1 MISYP
6 AHRRQRVAD
15 RESGQASMV
24 TVAMFMMLFA
34 AIAVSFTF
42 VVISASRQALNDSL
56 QSSAKIAAESGVED
70 AKRLIVYCYNK
81 RQSDGSYPPDD
92 QKLCLQV
99 IGKLSDELEGMGCD
113 KILKE
118 MYDKGGISDVE
129 QESNNRG
136 YRVKVGNN
144 GSNNNNEN
152 NEYYQCLKIAT
163 KTDNYQGIV
172 NNLGKS
178 VIVPLRVVDEKGHA
192 AVIDKLEIEWHR
204 NVTGNDGDN
213 PAEMNG
219 ATGTGLPPANIWSK
233 SNRPAVLRVERVG
246 VPKKAGGFSLND
258 LADSDTALTLRPS
271 VNPSLKGNSNYNL
284 GAYKPQYPPLPLG
297 RDGIA
302 PNNQYYDQHGNKI
315 APIAEAAC
323 KDGGGGD
330 DYACKTTFNG
340 ELLDTGNIDYYLRIN
355 AIYRSTHFKIT
366 AYGQNGKKLYF
377 DGVQPLVDVTGRSS
391 DSFSRIQARLKP
403 SFDKNADSTNWWP
416 EYVIDTNGKV
426 CKDIEVQYDEG
437 EDRCK

>member
-1 MISYP
+1 MISRLVSRCRP
-6 AHRRQRVAD
+6 GD

-81 RQSDGSYPPDD
+81 RQSDGSYPPAD
-92 QKLCLQV
+92 KPLCSEV
-99 IGKLSDELEGMGCD
+99 IGKLSDELEGRGCD
-113 KILKE
+113 KILKP

-129 QESNNRG
+129 EEGGRG

-144 GSNNNNEN
+144 SGGKNEN

-163 KTDNYQGIV
+163 KTDNYQGVV

-178 VIVPLRVVDEKGHA
+178 IIVPLRVVDKNNNA
-192 AVIDKLEIEWHR
+192 AVIASLEIEWHR
-204 NVTGNDGDN
+204 NVAGNDGDN
-213 PAEMNG
+213 PAKMNG
-219 ATGTGLPPANIWSK
+219 AMGTGLPPAGTWNSGN
-233 SNRPAVLRVERVG
+233 SNRPAVLRVERVDVAKG
-246 VPKKAGGFSLND
+246 SFTLDS

-271 VNPSLKGNSNYNL
+271 VNGNGGGKDKNRYHL
-284 GAYKPQYPPLPLG
+284 GDYKPYYQSG
-297 RDGIA
+297 RDSIA
-302 PNNQYYDQHGNKI
+302 PNNQYGGK
-315 APIAEAAC
+315 APIVEAKC
-323 KDGGGGD
+323 DGA
-330 DYACKTTFNG
+330 DYACKTIF
-340 ELLDTGNIDYYLRIN
+340 EDSLDTTKTDYYLRIN

-437 EDRCK
+437 EDRCTYK

>member
-1 MISYP
+1 MISRLVSRCRP
-6 AHRRQRVAD
+6 GD

-81 RQSDGSYPPDD
+81 RSGGSYTTPDA
-92 QKLCLQV
+92 QQLCPQV
-99 IGKLSDELEGMGCD
+99 IGKLSTDLEGMGCD
-113 KILKE
+113 KILEK
-118 MYDKGGISDVE
+118 MYKKGISDVE
-129 QESNNRG
+129 QEGNRG
-136 YRVKVGNN
+136 YRVRVGNN

-163 KTDNYQGIV
+163 KTDNYQGVV

-178 VIVPLRVVDEKGHA
+178 IIVPLRVVDGKNQA
-192 AVIDKLEIEWHR
+192 AVIDRLEIEWHR
-204 NVTGNDGDN
+204 NVTGNDGDDL
-213 PAEMNG
+213 AEMNG
-219 ATGTGLPPANIWSK
+219 ANGTGLPPAGTWNN

-246 VPKKAGGFSLND
+246 VPKNNFTLDSLAEN
-258 LADSDTALTLRPS
+258 DTALTLRPS
-271 VNPSLKGNSNYNL
+271 VSGNGKSGYRLGNYQ
-284 GAYKPQYPPLPLG
+284 PQYPSG
-297 RDGIA
+297 NKDKIA
-302 PNNQYYDQHGNKI
+302 PNSQYHKGVPIVEAYCQNGGNNN
-315 APIAEAAC
+315 
-323 KDGGGGD
+323 
-330 DYACKTTFNG
+330 DYACKTIFNK
-340 ELLDTGNIDYYLRIN
+340 ESLYTDKTYYLRIN

-366 AYGQNGKKLYF
+366 AYQGKNKLYF

-426 CKDIEVQYDEG
+426 CKDIEVQYDTG

>member
-1 MISYP
+1 MISRLVSRCRP
-6 AHRRQRVAD
+6 GD

-81 RQSDGSYPPDD
+81 RSGGSYTTPDA
-92 QKLCLQV
+92 QQLCPQV
-99 IGKLSDELEGMGCD
+99 IGKLSTELEGMGCD
-113 KILKE
+113 EILGL
-118 MYDKGGISDVE
+118 MKGKGISDVE
-129 QESNNRG
+129 EEGNNRG

-144 GSNNNNEN
+144 SGGKNEN

-163 KTDNYQGIV
+163 KTDNYQGTV

-178 VIVPLRVVDEKGHA
+178 VIVPLRVVDTKNQA
-192 AVIDKLEIEWHR
+192 AVITSLKIEWHR
-204 NVTGNDGDN
+204 NVTGNDGDD
-213 PAEMNG
+213 PAKMNG
-219 ATGTGLPPANIWSK
+219 AMGTGLPPAGTWNSGN

-246 VPKKAGGFSLND
+246 VPKGPFTLNS

-271 VNPSLKGNSNYNL
+271 VNNVKNSYSLVEYQ
-284 GAYKPQYPPLPLG
+284 PQYQSG
-297 RDGIA
+297 DKDKIA
-302 PNNQYYDQHGNKI
+302 PNNQYGGK
-315 APIAEAAC
+315 APIVEAKC
-323 KDGGGGD
+323 SDNNG
-330 DYACKTTFNG
+330 DYACETIFDG
-340 ELLDTGNIDYYLRIN
+340 ESLVTKDKDYYLRIN

-366 AYGQNGKKLYF
+366 AYQGKNKLYF

-426 CKDIEVQYDEG
+426 CKDIEVQYDKG
-437 EDRCK
+437 EDRCQP

>member
-1 MISYP
+1 MISRLVSRCRP
-6 AHRRQRVAD
+6 AD

-81 RQSDGSYPPDD
+81 RSGGSYTTPDA
-92 QKLCLQV
+92 QQLCPKV
-99 IGKLSDELEGMGCD
+99 IGKLSTELEGMGCD
-113 KILKE
+113 EILKPMHDIGTVSE
-118 MYDKGGISDVE
+118 VE
-129 QESNNRG
+129 QEGNNRG

-144 GSNNNNEN
+144 GGGDNEN

-163 KTDNYQGIV
+163 KTDNYQGMV

-178 VIVPLRVVDEKGHA
+178 IIVPLRVVDGNNNA

-204 NVTGNDGDN
+204 NVAGNDGDN
-213 PAEMNG
+213 PAEMHG
-219 ATGTGLPPANIWSK
+219 AEGTGLPPATTWS
-233 SNRPAVLRVERVG
+233 SYNRPAVLRVERVG
-246 VPKKAGGFSLND
+246 VPNKVNFTLD
-258 LADSDTALTLRPS
+258 QLADSDTALTLRPS
-271 VNPSLKGNSNYNL
+271 VNKKVGNYRL
-284 GAYKPQYPPLPLG
+284 GDYKPRYPFND
-297 RDGIA
+297 RDKIA
-302 PNNQYYDQHGNKI
+302 PNSQYYDQHGNKT

-323 KDGGGGD
+323 TDGGGSNNE
-330 DYACKTTFNG
+330 YACKTTFYG
-340 ELLDTGNIDYYLRIN
+340 DPLDTVNTDYYLRIN

-366 AYGQNGKKLYF
+366 AKDQNGNKLYF

-426 CKDIEVQYDEG
+426 CKDIEVQYDTG
-437 EDRCK
+437 EDRCPHN

>member
-1 MISYP
+1 MISRLVSRCRP
-6 AHRRQRVAD
+6 GD

-81 RQSDGSYPPDD
+81 RQLGGGYSSADD
-92 QKLCLQV
+92 QKLCSQV
-99 IGKLSDELEGMGCD
+99 IGKLSDELEGMKCD
-113 KILKE
+113 YILEQMKN
-118 MYDKGGISDVE
+118 KAGIDGVE
-129 QESNNRG
+129 EEDNGRG
-136 YRVKVGNN
+136 YRVRVGDNS
-144 GSNNNNEN
+144 GGKNEN

-178 VIVPLRVVDEKGHA
+178 VIVPLRVVDTQNRA
-192 AVIDKLEIEWHR
+192 AVIDSLKIEWHR
-204 NVTGNDGDN
+204 NVAGSDGDN
-213 PAEMNG
+213 QAEMNG
-219 ATGTGLPPANIWSK
+219 AEGTGLPPANIWTK

-246 VPKKAGGFSLND
+246 VANKGSFTLDS
-258 LADSDTALTLRPS
+258 LADNDTALTLR
-271 VNPSLKGNSNYNL
+271 PSLKGNSNYNL

-302 PNNQYYDQHGNKI
+302 PNNQYGGKV
-315 APIAEAAC
+315 PIVGAKC
-323 KDGGGGD
+323 QDSG
-330 DYACKTTFNG
+330 DYACKTTFDG
-340 ELLDTGNIDYYLRIN
+340 ESLVTKDTDYYLRIN
-355 AIYRSTHFKIT
+355 AIYRSAHFKIT
-366 AYGQNGKKLYF
+366 AYDKNGKPLYF

-391 DSFSRIQARLKP
+391 DSFSRIQARLRP

-416 EYVIDTNGKV
+416 EHVIDTNGKV
-426 CKDIEVQYDEG
+426 CKDIEVQYDKG
-437 EDRCK
+437 EDRCQP

>member
-1 MISYP
+1 MISYR
-6 AHRRQRVAD
+6 ARRRQRVAD

-81 RQSDGSYPPDD
+81 RSGGSYTTPDA
-92 QKLCLQV
+92 QQLCPKV
-99 IGKLSDELEGMGCD
+99 IGKLSTELETMRCD
-113 KILKE
+113 EILEQMKN
-118 MYDKGGISDVE
+118 KAGIDGVE
-129 QESNNRG
+129 EEDNGRG

-144 GSNNNNEN
+144 GGGDNEN

-163 KTDNYQGIV
+163 KTDNYQGMV

-178 VIVPLRVVDEKGHA
+178 IIVPLRVVNTQNQA
-192 AVIDKLEIEWHR
+192 AVIASLEIEWHR
-204 NVTGNDGDN
+204 NVAGNDGDN
-213 PAEMNG
+213 QAEMNG
-219 ATGTGLPPANIWSK
+219 AEGTGLPPANIWSS

-246 VPKKAGGFSLND
+246 VPKGNFTLD
-258 LADSDTALTLRPS
+258 QLADSDTALTLRPS
-271 VNPSLKGNSNYNL
+271 VKKKVSNYRL
-284 GAYKPQYPPLPLG
+284 GDYKPQYPFND
-297 RDGIA
+297 RNKIA
-302 PNNQYYDQHGNKI
+302 PNSQYYDQHGNKI

-323 KDGGGGD
+323 KDNNG
-330 DYACKTTFNG
+330 DYACSTSFIG
-340 ELLDTGNIDYYLRIN
+340 ERLDTKTADYYLRIN

-366 AYGQNGKKLYF
+366 AYDQNGKPLYF

-437 EDRCK
+437 EDRCPH

>member
-6 AHRRQRVAD
+6 ARRCQGVAD

-81 RQSDGSYPPDD
+81 RSGGSYTTPDA
-92 QKLCLQV
+92 QQLCPKV
-99 IGKLSDELEGMGCD
+99 IGKLSTELETMRCD
-113 KILKE
+113 EILEQMKN
-118 MYDKGGISDVE
+118 KAGIDGVE
-129 QESNNRG
+129 EEDNGRG

-144 GSNNNNEN
+144 SGGKNEN

-163 KTDNYQGIV
+163 KTDNYQGMV

-178 VIVPLRVVDEKGHA
+178 VIVPLRVVNGSNQA
-192 AVIDKLEIEWHR
+192 AVITKLEIEWHR
-204 NVTGNDGDN
+204 NVAGNDGDN
-213 PAEMNG
+213 QAEMNG
-219 ATGTGLPPANIWSK
+219 AEGIGLPPANIWSS

-246 VPKKAGGFSLND
+246 VPKGSFTLD
-258 LADSDTALTLRPS
+258 QLADSDTALTLRPS
-271 VNPSLKGNSNYNL
+271 LKGNSSYNL
-284 GAYKPQYPPLPLG
+284 GTYKPQYPFND
-297 RDGIA
+297 RNKIA
-302 PNNQYYDQHGNKI
+302 PNNQYYDHGKKTV
-315 APIAEAAC
+315 PIVEAAC
-323 KDGGGGD
+323 KDSG

-340 ELLDTGNIDYYLRIN
+340 ELLDTDKTADYYLRIN

-366 AYGQNGKKLYF
+366 AYDKNGKLYF

-426 CKDIEVQYDEG
+426 CKDIEVLYDKG
-437 EDRCK
+437 EDRCQP

>member
-1 MISYP
+1 MISYR
-6 AHRRQRVAD
+6 ARRHQRVAD
-15 RESGQASMV
+15 CESGQASMV

-56 QSSAKIAAESGVED
+56 QSSAKIAAESGIED

-81 RQSDGSYPPDD
+81 RQSDGSYPPAD
-92 QKLCLQV
+92 KPLCSNV
-99 IGKLSDELEGMGCD
+99 IGKLSDKLESMGCD
-113 KILKE
+113 EILGKLDNPNYNNSFAVE
-118 MYDKGGISDVE
+118 EEGG
-129 QESNNRG
+129 RG
-136 YRVKVGNN
+136 HRVKVGNN

-163 KTDNYQGIV
+163 KTDNYQGMV

-178 VIVPLRVVDEKGHA
+178 VIVPLRVVDGKNQA
-192 AVIDKLEIEWHR
+192 AVIDRLEIEWHR
-204 NVTGNDGDN
+204 NVAGNDGDN
-213 PAEMNG
+213 QAEMHG
-219 ATGTGLPPANIWSK
+219 ASGTGLPPANIWSK
-233 SNRPAVLRVERVG
+233 NNRPAVLRVERVG
-246 VPKKAGGFSLND
+246 VPKKVGGFTLNE

-271 VNPSLKGNSNYNL
+271 VNNKGSNYNL

-302 PNNQYYDQHGNKI
+302 PNNQYYDHSKKTV
-315 APIAEAAC
+315 PIVEAAC
-323 KDGGGGD
+323 KDSG
-330 DYACKTTFNG
+330 DYACKTTFDG
-340 ELLDTGNIDYYLRIN
+340 ELLDTDKTADYYLRIN

-366 AYGQNGKKLYF
+366 AYDQHNNKLYF

-437 EDRCK
+437 EDRCQP

>member
-1 MISYP
+1 MISRLVSRCRP
-6 AHRRQRVAD
+6 GD

-70 AKRLIVYCYNK
+70 AKRLIVYCYKK
-81 RQSDGSYPPDD
+81 RQSDGSYPPAD
-92 QKLCLQV
+92 QQLCLQV
-99 IGKLSDELEGMGCD
+99 IGKLSDKLEDMGCD
-113 KILKE
+113 DILGKLDNTNYNKSFAVE
-118 MYDKGGISDVE
+118 EEGG
-129 QESNNRG
+129 RG
-136 YRVKVGNN
+136 HRVKVGNN

-163 KTDNYQGIV
+163 KTDNYQGTV

-178 VIVPLRVVDEKGHA
+178 VIVPLRVVNTQNQA
-192 AVIDKLEIEWHR
+192 AVIASLEIEWHR
-204 NVTGNDGDN
+204 NVAGNDGDN
-213 PAEMNG
+213 PAEMHG
-219 ATGTGLPPANIWSK
+219 AEGTGLPPATTWS
-233 SNRPAVLRVERVG
+233 SYNRPAVLRVERVG
-246 VPKKAGGFSLND
+246 VPNKVNFTLD
-258 LADSDTALTLRPS
+258 QLADSDTALTLRPS
-271 VNPSLKGNSNYNL
+271 VNKKVGNYRL
-284 GAYKPQYPPLPLG
+284 GDYKPRYPFND
-297 RDGIA
+297 RDKIA
-302 PNNQYYDQHGNKI
+302 PNSQYYDQHGNKT

-323 KDGGGGD
+323 TDGGGSNNE
-330 DYACKTTFNG
+330 YACKTTFYG
-340 ELLDTGNIDYYLRIN
+340 DPLDTVNTDYYLRIN

-366 AYGQNGKKLYF
+366 AKDQNGNKLYF

-403 SFDKNADSTNWWP
+403 SFDKNTDSTNWWP

-426 CKDIEVQYDEG
+426 CKDIEVQYDKG
-437 EDRCK
+437 EDRCNP

>member
-1 MISYP
+1 MISRLVSRCRP
-6 AHRRQRVAD
+6 GD

-81 RQSDGSYPPDD
+81 RSGGSYTTLDA
-92 QKLCLQV
+92 QQLCPKV
-99 IGKLSDELEGMGCD
+99 IGKLSTELETMRCD
-113 KILKE
+113 EILEQMKN
-118 MYDKGGISDVE
+118 KAGIDGVE
-129 QESNNRG
+129 EEDNGRG

-144 GSNNNNEN
+144 SGGKNEN

-163 KTDNYQGIV
+163 KTDNYQGVV

-178 VIVPLRVVDEKGHA
+178 IIVPLRVVNTQNQA
-192 AVIDKLEIEWHR
+192 AVIASLEIEWHR
-204 NVTGNDGDN
+204 NVTGNDGDD
-213 PAEMNG
+213 PAKMNG
-219 ATGTGLPPANIWSK
+219 AMGTGLPPAGTWNSGN

-271 VNPSLKGNSNYNL
+271 LKGNSSYNL
-284 GAYKPQYPPLPLG
+284 GTYKPRYPFND
-297 RDGIA
+297 RNKIA
-302 PNNQYYDQHGNKI
+302 PNNQYYDHGKKTV
-315 APIAEAAC
+315 PIVEAAC
-323 KDGGGGD
+323 NDSG

-340 ELLDTGNIDYYLRIN
+340 ELLDTDKTADYYLRIN

-366 AYGQNGKKLYF
+366 AYDQSGKKLYF

-426 CKDIEVQYDEG
+426 CKDIEVQYDKG
-437 EDRCK
+437 EDRCNP

>member
-1 MISYP
+1 MISRLVSRCRP
-6 AHRRQRVAD
+6 GD

-81 RQSDGSYPPDD
+81 RQPDGSYLHQDD
-92 QKLCLQV
+92 KQLCSEV
-99 IGKLSDELEGMGCD
+99 IGKLSDKLEDMGCD
-113 KILKE
+113 DIL
-118 MYDKGGISDVE
+118 DKLD
-129 QESNNRG
+129 SNNYKNSFAVEEEGNRG
-136 YRVKVGNN
+136 HRVRVGNN

-163 KTDNYQGIV
+163 KTDNYQGTV

-178 VIVPLRVVDEKGHA
+178 IIVPLRVVDGNNNA

-213 PAEMNG
+213 PADMNG
-219 ATGTGLPPANIWSK
+219 AKGTGLPSAGTWNS

-246 VPKKAGGFSLND
+246 VPKKVGGFSLKD

-271 VNPSLKGNSNYNL
+271 VNGNGGGKDKNRYHL
-284 GAYKPQYPPLPLG
+284 GDYKPYYQSG
-297 RDGIA
+297 RDSIA
-302 PNNQYYDQHGNKI
+302 PNNQYGGK
-315 APIAEAAC
+315 APIVEVKC
-323 KDGGGGD
+323 DGA
-330 DYACKTTFNG
+330 DYACKTIFEDSLGT
-340 ELLDTGNIDYYLRIN
+340 TKKDYYLRIN

-366 AYGQNGKKLYF
+366 AKDQNGNKLYF

-437 EDRCK
+437 EDRCPHN

>member
-1 MISYP
+1 MISCLVSRCRP
-6 AHRRQRVAD
+6 GD

-81 RQSDGSYPPDD
+81 RSGGSYTTPDA
-92 QKLCLQV
+92 QQLCPQV
-99 IGKLSDELEGMGCD
+99 IGKLSTELEGMGCD
-113 KILKE
+113 EILGL
-118 MYDKGGISDVE
+118 MKGKGISDVE
-129 QESNNRG
+129 EEGGRG

-163 KTDNYQGIV
+163 KTDNYQGMV

-178 VIVPLRVVDEKGHA
+178 IIVPLRVVNTQNQA
-192 AVIDKLEIEWHR
+192 AVIASLEIEWHR
-204 NVTGNDGDN
+204 NVAGNDGDN
-213 PAEMNG
+213 QAEMHG
-219 ATGTGLPPANIWSK
+219 ASGTGLPPANIWSK
-233 SNRPAVLRVERVG
+233 NNRPAVLRVERVG
-246 VPKKAGGFSLND
+246 VPKKVGGFSLND

-271 VNPSLKGNSNYNL
+271 VNNKGSNYNL

-302 PNNQYYDQHGNKI
+302 PNNQYYDHSKKTV
-315 APIAEAAC
+315 PIVEAAC
-323 KDGGGGD
+323 KDSG
-330 DYACKTTFNG
+330 DYACKTTFDG
-340 ELLDTGNIDYYLRIN
+340 ELLDTDKTADYYLRIN

-366 AYGQNGKKLYF
+366 AYDKNGSKLYF

-426 CKDIEVQYDEG
+426 CKDIEVQYDKG
-437 EDRCK
+437 EDRCNP

>member
-6 AHRRQRVAD
+6 ARWRQVVAD

-81 RQSDGSYPPDD
+81 RSGGSYTTPDA
-92 QKLCLQV
+92 QQLCPQV
-99 IGKLSDELEGMGCD
+99 IGKLSTELEGMGCD
-113 KILKE
+113 EILGL
-118 MYDKGGISDVE
+118 MKGKGISDVE
-129 QESNNRG
+129 EEDNGRG

-144 GSNNNNEN
+144 SSGKNEN

-163 KTDNYQGIV
+163 KTDNYQGVV

-178 VIVPLRVVDEKGHA
+178 IIVPLRVVNTQNQA
-192 AVIDKLEIEWHR
+192 AVIASLEIEWHR
-204 NVTGNDGDN
+204 NVTGNDGDD

-219 ATGTGLPPANIWSK
+219 ATGTGLPPANIWTK

-246 VPKKAGGFSLND
+246 VPKGNFTLD
-258 LADSDTALTLRPS
+258 QLADSDTALTLRPS
-271 VNPSLKGNSNYNL
+271 VNGNGGGKDKNRYHL
-284 GAYKPQYPPLPLG
+284 GDYKPYYQSG
-297 RDGIA
+297 RDSIA
-302 PNNQYYDQHGNKI
+302 PNNQYGGK
-315 APIAEAAC
+315 APIVEAKC
-323 KDGGGGD
+323 DGA
-330 DYACKTTFNG
+330 DYACKTTFDG
-340 ELLDTGNIDYYLRIN
+340 ESLDTDKTADYYLRIN

-366 AYGQNGKKLYF
+366 AYDKNGSKLYF

-426 CKDIEVQYDEG
+426 CKDIEVQYDKG
-437 EDRCK
+437 EDRCTYK

>member
-1 MISYP
+1 MISRLVSRCRP
-6 AHRRQRVAD
+6 GD

-81 RQSDGSYPPDD
+81 RSGGSYTTPDA
-92 QKLCLQV
+92 QQLCPQV
-99 IGKLSDELEGMGCD
+99 IGKLSTDLEGMGCD
-113 KILKE
+113 EILGL
-118 MYDKGGISDVE
+118 MKGKGISDVE
-129 QESNNRG
+129 EEDNGRG
-136 YRVKVGNN
+136 YRVRVGNN
-144 GSNNNNEN
+144 SGGKNEN

-163 KTDNYQGIV
+163 KTDNYQGVV

-178 VIVPLRVVDEKGHA
+178 IIVPLRVVNTQNQA
-192 AVIDKLEIEWHR
+192 AVIASLEIEWHR
-204 NVTGNDGDN
+204 NVTGNDGDD
-213 PAEMNG
+213 PAKMNG
-219 ATGTGLPPANIWSK
+219 AMGTGLPPAGTWNSGN

-246 VPKKAGGFSLND
+246 ALKGNFTLDS

-271 VNPSLKGNSNYNL
+271 VNGNGGGKDKNRYHL
-284 GAYKPQYPPLPLG
+284 GDYKPYYQSG
-297 RDGIA
+297 RDSIS
-302 PNNQYYDQHGNKI
+302 PNNQYGGR
-315 APIAEAAC
+315 APIVEAKC
-323 KDGGGGD
+323 DGA
-330 DYACKTTFNG
+330 DYACKTIF
-340 ELLDTGNIDYYLRIN
+340 EDSLDTTKTDYYLRIN

-426 CKDIEVQYDEG
+426 CKDIEVQYDKG
-437 EDRCK
+437 EDRCQP

>member
-1 MISYP
+1 MISYR
-6 AHRRQRVAD
+6 ARRRQRVAD

-81 RQSDGSYPPDD
+81 RQSGGGYSSADD
-92 QKLCLQV
+92 KKLCSQV
-99 IGKLSDELEGMGCD
+99 IGKLSDQLEGMGCD
-113 KILKE
+113 EILGKLDNPNYNNSFAVE
-118 MYDKGGISDVE
+118 DEGG
-129 QESNNRG
+129 RG
-136 YRVKVGNN
+136 HRVKVGDN
-144 GSNNNNEN
+144 GSSNNNEN

-163 KTDNYQGIV
+163 KADNYQGTV

-178 VIVPLRVVDEKGHA
+178 VIVPLRVVGKNNQV
-192 AVIDKLEIEWHR
+192 AVIAKLEIEWHR

-213 PAEMNG
+213 QADMNG
-219 ATGTGLPPANIWSK
+219 VMDTGLPPAATWNS

-246 VPKKAGGFSLND
+246 VTKGHFTLDS

-271 VNPSLKGNSNYNL
+271 VNGKDRYNL
-284 GAYKPQYPPLPLG
+284 GKYKPQYPSG
-297 RDGIA
+297 RNNIA
-302 PNNQYYDQHGNKI
+302 PNNQYGGEVPIVEAKCRDNNGN
-315 APIAEAAC
+315 
-323 KDGGGGD
+323 
-330 DYACKTTFNG
+330 YACSTSFIG
-340 ELLDTGNIDYYLRIN
+340 EQLDTKAADYYLRIN
-355 AIYRSTHFKIT
+355 AIYRSAHFKIT
-366 AYGQNGKKLYF
+366 AYDQNGKKLYF

-403 SFDKNADSTNWWP
+403 TYDNSTNNSNWWP

-426 CKDIEVQYDEG
+426 CKDIEVQYDKG
-437 EDRCK
+437 EDRCKP

>member
-6 AHRRQRVAD
+6 ARRRQRVAD

-42 VVISASRQALNDSL
+42 VVISASRQALNASL
-56 QSSAKIAAESGVED
+56 QSSAKLAAESGVED

-81 RQSDGSYPPDD
+81 RQSDGSYPPAD
-92 QKLCLQV
+92 KPLCSEV
-99 IGKLSDELEGMGCD
+99 IGKLSDQLEGMGCD
-113 KILKE
+113 EILGKLDNPNYNNSFAVE
-118 MYDKGGISDVE
+118 DEGG
-129 QESNNRG
+129 RG
-136 YRVKVGNN
+136 HRVRVGNN

-163 KTDNYQGIV
+163 KTDNYQGMV

-178 VIVPLRVVDEKGHA
+178 IIVPLRVVDTQNQA
-192 AVIDKLEIEWHR
+192 AVIASLKIEWHR
-204 NVTGNDGDN
+204 NVNGNDGDN

-219 ATGTGLPPANIWSK
+219 AEGTGLPPANIWSS

-246 VPKKAGGFSLND
+246 VPKGNFTLGQ

-271 VNPSLKGNSNYNL
+271 VSGNGKSGYRLGNYQ
-284 GAYKPQYPPLPLG
+284 PQYPSG
-297 RDGIA
+297 NKDKIA
-302 PNNQYYDQHGNKI
+302 PNSQYHKGVPIVEAYCQNGGNNN
-315 APIAEAAC
+315 
-323 KDGGGGD
+323 
-330 DYACKTTFNG
+330 DYACKTIF
-340 ELLDTGNIDYYLRIN
+340 EDSLDTTKTDYYLRIN

-366 AYGQNGKKLYF
+366 AYDQNGKPLYF

-437 EDRCK
+437 EDRCKYK

>member
-6 AHRRQRVAD
+6 ARRRQRVAD

-81 RQSDGSYPPDD
+81 RQSDGSYPPAD
-92 QKLCLQV
+92 KPLCSEV
-99 IGKLSDELEGMGCD
+99 IGKLSDELEGRGCD
-113 KILKE
+113 KILKP

-129 QESNNRG
+129 EEGGRG

-144 GSNNNNEN
+144 SGGKNEN

-163 KTDNYQGIV
+163 KTDNYQGVV

-178 VIVPLRVVDEKGHA
+178 IIVPLRVVDKNNNA
-192 AVIDKLEIEWHR
+192 AVIASLEIEWHR
-204 NVTGNDGDN
+204 NVAGNDGDN
-213 PAEMNG
+213 PAKMNG
-219 ATGTGLPPANIWSK
+219 AMGTGLPPAGTWNSGN
-233 SNRPAVLRVERVG
+233 SNRPAVLRVERVDVAKG
-246 VPKKAGGFSLND
+246 SFTLDS

-271 VNPSLKGNSNYNL
+271 VNGNGGGKDKNRYHL
-284 GAYKPQYPPLPLG
+284 GDYKPYYQSG
-297 RDGIA
+297 RDSIA
-302 PNNQYYDQHGNKI
+302 PNNQYGGK
-315 APIAEAAC
+315 APIVEAKC
-323 KDGGGGD
+323 DGA
-330 DYACKTTFNG
+330 DYACKTIF
-340 ELLDTGNIDYYLRIN
+340 EDSLDTTKTDYYLRIN

-426 CKDIEVQYDEG
+426 CKDIEVQYDTG
-437 EDRCK
+437 EDRCQP

>member
-1 MISYP
+1 MISYQ
-6 AHRRQRVAD
+6 ARRRQRVAD

-81 RQSDGSYPPDD
+81 RQSDGSYPPAD
-92 QKLCLQV
+92 KPLCSEV
-99 IGKLSDELEGMGCD
+99 IGKLSDELEGRGCD
-113 KILKE
+113 KILKP

-129 QESNNRG
+129 QEDNNRG
-136 YRVKVGNN
+136 YRVRVGNN
-144 GSNNNNEN
+144 GSNNKNEN

-178 VIVPLRVVDEKGHA
+178 VIVPLRVVNTQNQA
-192 AVIDKLEIEWHR
+192 AVIASLEIEWHR
-204 NVTGNDGDN
+204 NVTGNDGDD
-213 PAEMNG
+213 PAKMNG
-219 ATGTGLPPANIWSK
+219 AMGTGLPPAGTWNSGN
-233 SNRPAVLRVERVG
+233 SNRPAVLRVERAG
-246 VPKKAGGFSLND
+246 VPKGNFTLD
-258 LADSDTALTLRPS
+258 QLADSDTALTLRPS
-271 VNPSLKGNSNYNL
+271 VNNVGNYRL
-284 GAYKPQYPPLPLG
+284 GNYKPQYPPLPLG
-297 RDGIA
+297 RNGIA
-302 PNNQYYDQHGNKI
+302 PNNQYGGK
-315 APIAEAAC
+315 APIVEAKC
-323 KDGGGGD
+323 DGA
-330 DYACKTTFNG
+330 DYACKTIF
-340 ELLDTGNIDYYLRIN
+340 EDSLDTTKTDYYLRIN

-437 EDRCK
+437 EDRCKYK

>member
-1 MISYP
+1 MISYR
-6 AHRRQRVAD
+6 ARRRQRVAD

-56 QSSAKIAAESGVED
+56 QSSAKNAAESGVED

-81 RQSDGSYPPDD
+81 RSGNSYTTPDA
-92 QKLCLQV
+92 QQLCPNV
-99 IGKLSDELEGMGCD
+99 IGKLSTQLEGMGCD
-113 KILKE
+113 EILE
-118 MYDKGGISDVE
+118 PMKGKGISDVE
-129 QESNNRG
+129 QEDNNRG

-144 GSNNNNEN
+144 SSNKNEN

-163 KTDNYQGIV
+163 KTDNYQGVV

-178 VIVPLRVVDEKGHA
+178 VIVPLRVVTEKNQA
-192 AVIDKLEIEWHR
+192 AVITSLKIEWHR
-204 NVTGNDGDN
+204 NVTGNDGDD
-213 PAEMNG
+213 PAKMNG
-219 ATGTGLPPANIWSK
+219 AMGTGLPPTGTWNSGN

-246 VPKKAGGFSLND
+246 VPKKVGGFTLNE

-271 VNPSLKGNSNYNL
+271 LKGNSSYNL

-302 PNNQYYDQHGNKI
+302 PNNQYSGKV
-315 APIAEAAC
+315 PIVEAKC
-323 KDGGGGD
+323 KDNNG
-330 DYACKTTFNG
+330 DYACETIFDKESLYT
-340 ELLDTGNIDYYLRIN
+340 DKIYYLRIN

-366 AYGQNGKKLYF
+366 AYQGKDKLYF
-377 DGVQPLVDVTGRSS
+377 DGVQPLVDVTGSSS

-426 CKDIEVQYDEG
+426 CKDIEVQYDTG

>member
-1 MISYP
+1 MISRLVSRCRP
-6 AHRRQRVAD
+6 GD

-81 RQSDGSYPPDD
+81 RSGGSYTTPDA
-92 QKLCLQV
+92 QQLCPKV
-99 IGKLSDELEGMGCD
+99 IGKLSTELETMRCD
-113 KILKE
+113 EILEQMKN
-118 MYDKGGISDVE
+118 KAGIDGVE
-129 QESNNRG
+129 EEDNGRG

-144 GSNNNNEN
+144 SGGKNEN

-163 KTDNYQGIV
+163 KTDNYQGTV

-178 VIVPLRVVDEKGHA
+178 VIVPLRVVDKYNQA
-192 AVIDKLEIEWHR
+192 AVITSLKIEWHR
-204 NVTGNDGDN
+204 NVAGNDGDD
-213 PAEMNG
+213 PAVMNG
-219 ATGTGLPPANIWSK
+219 AMGTGLPPAGTWNSGN
-233 SNRPAVLRVERVG
+233 SNRPAVLRVERAG
-246 VPKKAGGFSLND
+246 VPKGNFTLD
-258 LADSDTALTLRPS
+258 QLADSDTALTLRPS
-271 VNPSLKGNSNYNL
+271 VNNVGNYRL
-284 GAYKPQYPPLPLG
+284 GNYKPQYPPLPLG
-297 RDGIA
+297 RNGIA
-302 PNNQYYDQHGNKI
+302 PNNQYGGK
-315 APIAEAAC
+315 APIVEVTC
-323 KDGGGGD
+323 TDGGGSNNG
-330 DYACKTTFNG
+330 YACKTIFDQESLNTNV
-340 ELLDTGNIDYYLRIN
+340 TDYYLRIN
-355 AIYRSTHFKIT
+355 AIYRSAHFKIT
-366 AYGQNGKKLYF
+366 AYDQNGKPLYF

-426 CKDIEVQYDEG
+426 CKDIEVQYDKG
-437 EDRCK
+437 EDRCQP

>member
-1 MISYP
+1 MISRLVSRCRP
-6 AHRRQRVAD
+6 GD
-15 RESGQASMV
+15 CESGQASMV

-70 AKRLIVYCYNK
+70 AKRLIVYCYNN
-81 RQSDGSYPPDD
+81 RSGNSYTTPDA
-92 QKLCLQV
+92 QQLCPQV
-99 IGKLSDELEGMGCD
+99 IGKLSTELEGMECD
-113 KILKE
+113 YILKP
-118 MYDKGGISDVE
+118 MYDNGKISDVE
-129 QESNNRG
+129 KEDNGRG

-163 KTDNYQGIV
+163 KTDNYQGMV

-178 VIVPLRVVDEKGHA
+178 IIVPLRVVDENNNA
-192 AVIDKLEIEWHR
+192 AVIASLEIEWHR
-204 NVTGNDGDN
+204 NVAGNDGDN
-213 PAEMNG
+213 QAEMHG
-219 ATGTGLPPANIWSK
+219 ASGTGLPPANIWSEN
-233 SNRPAVLRVERVG
+233 NRPAVLRVERVG
-246 VPKKAGGFSLND
+246 VPNKVNFTLD
-258 LADSDTALTLRPS
+258 QLADSDTALTLRPS
-271 VNPSLKGNSNYNL
+271 VNKKVGNYRL
-284 GAYKPQYPPLPLG
+284 GDYKPRYPFND
-297 RDGIA
+297 RNKIA
-302 PNNQYYDQHGNKI
+302 PNSQYYDQHGNKTV
-315 APIAEAAC
+315 PIAEAAC
-323 KDGGGGD
+323 TDGGGSNNE
-330 DYACKTTFNG
+330 YACKTTFYG
-340 ELLDTGNIDYYLRIN
+340 ESLVTKDKDYYLRIN
-355 AIYRSTHFKIT
+355 AIYRSAHFKIT
-366 AYGQNGKKLYF
+366 AYDKNGSKLYF

-426 CKDIEVQYDEG
+426 CKDIEVQYDTG

>member
-1 MISYP
+1 MISYR
-6 AHRRQRVAD
+6 ARRRQRVAD

-70 AKRLIVYCYNK
+70 AKRLIIYCYSK
-81 RQSDGSYPPDD
+81 RQSDGSYPPAD

-99 IGKLSDELEGMGCD
+99 IGKLSDKLEDMGCD
-113 KILKE
+113 DILGELDNINYNK
-118 MYDKGGISDVE
+118 SFAVE
-129 QESNNRG
+129 NEGSRG
-136 YRVKVGNN
+136 HRVKVGDN
-144 GSNNNNEN
+144 GGGKNEN

-163 KTDNYQGIV
+163 KTDNYQGVV

-178 VIVPLRVVDEKGHA
+178 VIVPLRVVDKYNQA
-192 AVIDKLEIEWHR
+192 AVIDRLEIEWHR
-204 NVTGNDGDN
+204 NVTGNDGDD
-213 PAEMNG
+213 PAKMNG
-219 ATGTGLPPANIWSK
+219 AMGTGLPPAGTWNSGN

-246 VPKKAGGFSLND
+246 VTKGHFTLDS
-258 LADSDTALTLRPS
+258 LADNDTALTLRPS
-271 VNPSLKGNSNYNL
+271 VNGNGGGKDKNRYRL
-284 GAYKPQYPPLPLG
+284 GDYKPYYQSG
-297 RDGIA
+297 RDSIA
-302 PNNQYYDQHGNKI
+302 PNNQYGGK
-315 APIAEAAC
+315 APIVEVKC
-323 KDGGGGD
+323 DGA
-330 DYACKTTFNG
+330 DYACKTIFEDSLNT
-340 ELLDTGNIDYYLRIN
+340 TKTDYYLRIN

-366 AYGQNGKKLYF
+366 AYDQYNNKLYF
-377 DGVQPLVDVTGRSS
+377 DGVQPLVDVTGSSS

-426 CKDIEVQYDEG
+426 CKDIEVQYDTG

>member
-1 MISYP
+1 MISRLVSRCRP
-6 AHRRQRVAD
+6 GD

-81 RQSDGSYPPDD
+81 RQSDGSYLHQDD
-92 QKLCLQV
+92 KQLCSEV
-99 IGKLSDELEGMGCD
+99 IGKLSDKLEDMGCD
-113 KILKE
+113 DIL
-118 MYDKGGISDVE
+118 DKLG
-129 QESNNRG
+129 SNNYKNSFAVEEEGNRG
-136 YRVKVGNN
+136 HRVRVGNN
-144 GSNNNNEN
+144 GSNNKNEN

-163 KTDNYQGIV
+163 KTDNYQGVV

-178 VIVPLRVVDEKGHA
+178 IIVPLRVVNTQNQA
-192 AVIDKLEIEWHR
+192 AVIASLEIEWHR
-204 NVTGNDGDN
+204 NVTGNDGDD
-213 PAEMNG
+213 PAKMNG
-219 ATGTGLPPANIWSK
+219 AMGTGLPPAGTWNSGN
-233 SNRPAVLRVERVG
+233 SNRPAVLRVERVDVAKG
-246 VPKKAGGFSLND
+246 SFTLDS

-271 VNPSLKGNSNYNL
+271 VNGNGGGKDKNRYHL
-284 GAYKPQYPPLPLG
+284 GDYKPYYQSG
-297 RDGIA
+297 RDSIA
-302 PNNQYYDQHGNKI
+302 PNNQYGGK
-315 APIAEAAC
+315 APIVEAKC
-323 KDGGGGD
+323 DGA
-330 DYACKTTFNG
+330 DYACKTIF
-340 ELLDTGNIDYYLRIN
+340 EDSLDTTKTDYYLRIN

-426 CKDIEVQYDEG
+426 CKDIEVQYDTG
-437 EDRCK
+437 EDRCQP

>member
-1 MISYP
+1 MISYR

-81 RQSDGSYPPDD
+81 RQSDGSYPPAD

-99 IGKLSDELEGMGCD
+99 IGKLSDKLEDMGCD
-113 KILKE
+113 DILGELDNPNYSNSFAVEKE
-118 MYDKGGISDVE
+118 GG
-129 QESNNRG
+129 RG
-136 YRVKVGNN
+136 HRVKVGNN
-144 GSNNNNEN
+144 GGGSNEN

-163 KTDNYQGIV
+163 KTDNYQGMV

-178 VIVPLRVVDEKGHA
+178 IIVPLRVVDKQNNA
-192 AVIDKLEIEWHR
+192 AVIDRLEIEWHR
-204 NVTGNDGDN
+204 NVTGNDGDDL
-213 PAEMNG
+213 AEMNG
-219 ATGTGLPPANIWSK
+219 AQGTGLPPANIWNN

-246 VPKKAGGFSLND
+246 VPKNNFTLDSL
-258 LADSDTALTLRPS
+258 AESDTALTLRPS
-271 VNPSLKGNSNYNL
+271 VNGNGGGKDKNRYHL
-284 GAYKPQYPPLPLG
+284 DDYKPYYQSG
-297 RDGIA
+297 RDSIA
-302 PNNQYYDQHGNKI
+302 PNNQYGGK
-315 APIAEAAC
+315 APIVEAKC
-323 KDGGGGD
+323 DGA
-330 DYACKTTFNG
+330 DYACKTIF
-340 ELLDTGNIDYYLRIN
+340 EDSLDTTKTDYYLRIN

-366 AYGQNGKKLYF
+366 AYGQNGKPLYF

-437 EDRCK
+437 EDRCQP

>member
-1 MISYP
+1 MISRLVSRCRP
-6 AHRRQRVAD
+6 GD

-81 RQSDGSYPPDD
+81 RQPGGGYLPAD
-92 QKLCLQV
+92 QQLCSQV
-99 IGKLSDELEGMGCD
+99 IGKLSTQLEGMGCD
-113 KILKE
+113 DILE
-118 MYDKGGISDVE
+118 PMKGKGISDVE
-129 QESNNRG
+129 EEDNGRG

-144 GSNNNNEN
+144 SSNKNEN

-178 VIVPLRVVDEKGHA
+178 VIVPLRVVTENNQVVDIA
-192 AVIDKLEIEWHR
+192 KLEIEWHR
-204 NVTGNDGDN
+204 NVTGNDGDD
-213 PAEMNG
+213 PAVMNG
-219 ATGTGLPPANIWSK
+219 AQGTGLPKATTWNS

-246 VPKKAGGFSLND
+246 VPKNNFTLDSL
-258 LADSDTALTLRPS
+258 AESDTALTLRPS
-271 VNPSLKGNSNYNL
+271 VNGNGGGKDKNRYHL
-284 GAYKPQYPPLPLG
+284 GDYKPYYQSG
-297 RDGIA
+297 RDSIA
-302 PNNQYYDQHGNKI
+302 PNNQYGGK
-315 APIAEAAC
+315 APIVEVKC
-323 KDGGGGD
+323 DGA
-330 DYACKTTFNG
+330 DYACKTIF
-340 ELLDTGNIDYYLRIN
+340 EDSLDTTKTYYLRIN

-366 AYGQNGKKLYF
+366 AYDQGGNKLYF

-426 CKDIEVQYDEG
+426 CKDIEVQYDTG

>member
-1 MISYP
+1 MISYQ
-6 AHRRQRVAD
+6 ARRRQRVAD
-15 RESGQASMV
+15 CESGQASMV

-81 RQSDGSYPPDD
+81 RQSDGSYPPAD
-92 QKLCLQV
+92 KPLCSEV
-99 IGKLSDELEGMGCD
+99 IGKLSDELEGRGCD
-113 KILKE
+113 KILKP

-129 QESNNRG
+129 EEGGRG
-136 YRVKVGNN
+136 YRVRVGNS

-163 KTDNYQGIV
+163 KTDNYQGVV

-178 VIVPLRVVDEKGHA
+178 VIVPLRVVNTQNQA
-192 AVIDKLEIEWHR
+192 AVIASLEIEWHR
-204 NVTGNDGDN
+204 NVTGNDGDD
-213 PAEMNG
+213 PAKMNG
-219 ATGTGLPPANIWSK
+219 AMGTGLPPAGTWNSGN

-246 VPKKAGGFSLND
+246 VVKGSFTLDS
-258 LADSDTALTLRPS
+258 LADRDTALTLRPS
-271 VNPSLKGNSNYNL
+271 VNGNGGGKDKNRYHL
-284 GAYKPQYPPLPLG
+284 GDYKPYYQSG
-297 RDGIA
+297 RDSIA
-302 PNNQYYDQHGNKI
+302 PNNQYGGK
-315 APIAEAAC
+315 APIVEAKC
-323 KDGGGGD
+323 DGA
-330 DYACKTTFNG
+330 DYACKTIF
-340 ELLDTGNIDYYLRIN
+340 EDSLDTTKTDYYLRIN

>member
-1 MISYP
+1 MISRLVSRCRP
-6 AHRRQRVAD
+6 GD

-24 TVAMFMMLFA
+24 TIAMFMMLFA

-81 RQSDGSYPPDD
+81 RSGGSYTTPDA
-92 QKLCLQV
+92 QQLCPKV
-99 IGKLSDELEGMGCD
+99 IGKLSTDLEGMDCD
-113 KILKE
+113 YILKP
-118 MYDKGGISDVE
+118 MHDNGTISSVE
-129 QESNNRG
+129 KEDNGRG

-144 GSNNNNEN
+144 SGGKNEN

-178 VIVPLRVVDEKGHA
+178 VIVPLRVVTENNQVVDIA
-192 AVIDKLEIEWHR
+192 KLEIEWHR
-204 NVTGNDGDN
+204 NVTGNDGDD
-213 PAEMNG
+213 PAVMNG
-219 ATGTGLPPANIWSK
+219 AQGTGLPKATTWNS
-233 SNRPAVLRVERVG
+233 SNRPAVLRVERVD
-246 VPKKAGGFSLND
+246 VSKVNSFSLND

-271 VNPSLKGNSNYNL
+271 VNGNGGGKDKNRYRL
-284 GAYKPQYPPLPLG
+284 GDYKPYYQSG
-297 RDGIA
+297 RDSIA
-302 PNNQYYDQHGNKI
+302 PNNQYGGK
-315 APIAEAAC
+315 APIVEVKC
-323 KDGGGGD
+323 DGA
-330 DYACKTTFNG
+330 DYACKTIF
-340 ELLDTGNIDYYLRIN
+340 EDSLDTTKKDYYLRIN

-366 AYGQNGKKLYF
+366 AYGPGGKKLYF

-426 CKDIEVQYDEG
+426 CKDIEVQYDTG

>member
-1 MISYP
+1 MISRLVSRCRP
-6 AHRRQRVAD
+6 AD

-81 RQSDGSYPPDD
+81 RSGGSYTTPDA
-92 QKLCLQV
+92 QQLCPQV
-99 IGKLSDELEGMGCD
+99 IGKLSDKLEDMGCD
-113 KILKE
+113 DILGKLDNTNYNKSFAVE
-118 MYDKGGISDVE
+118 EEGG
-129 QESNNRG
+129 RG
-136 YRVKVGNN
+136 HRVKVGNN

-163 KTDNYQGIV
+163 KTDNYQGVV

-178 VIVPLRVVDEKGHA
+178 IIVPLRVVDGNGVA
-192 AVIDKLEIEWHR
+192 AVIAKLEIEWHR
-204 NVTGNDGDN
+204 NVTGNDGDDQ
-213 PAEMNG
+213 AKMNG
-219 ATGTGLPPANIWSK
+219 ATGTGLPPANIWNK

-271 VNPSLKGNSNYNL
+271 LKGNSSYNL
-284 GAYKPQYPPLPLG
+284 GAYKPQYTPLPLG

-302 PNNQYYDQHGNKI
+302 PNNQYYDHSKKTV
-315 APIAEAAC
+315 PIVEAAC
-323 KDGGGGD
+323 QDGG
-330 DYACKTTFNG
+330 DYACKTTFDK
-340 ELLDTGNIDYYLRIN
+340 EFLDTDKTADYYLRIN

-366 AYGQNGKKLYF
+366 AYQGKDKLYF

-426 CKDIEVQYDEG
+426 CKDIEVQYDTG

>member
-1 MISYP
+1 MISYR
-6 AHRRQRVAD
+6 ARRRQRVAD
-15 RESGQASMV
+15 CESGQASMV

-81 RQSDGSYPPDD
+81 RQSGGGYLLPAD
-92 QKLCLQV
+92 QQLCSQV

-113 KILKE
+113 AILRP
-118 MYDKGGISDVE
+118 MHDNGTISDVE
-129 QESNNRG
+129 KESNNRG

-144 GSNNNNEN
+144 GGSDNNKN

-163 KTDNYQGIV
+163 KTDNYQGTV

-178 VIVPLRVVDEKGHA
+178 VIVPLRVVNKKNQA
-192 AVIDKLEIEWHR
+192 AIIATLKIEWHR

-219 ATGTGLPPANIWSK
+219 AKGTGLPPATTWNNR
-233 SNRPAVLRVERVG
+233 NRPAVLRVERVG
-246 VPKKAGGFSLND
+246 AAKGNFTLDS

-271 VNPSLKGNSNYNL
+271 ENGKSDYSLGD
-284 GAYKPQYPPLPLG
+284 YKPKYLLSD
-297 RDGIA
+297 RNNIA
-302 PNNQYYDQHGNKI
+302 PNNQYDQYGVKK
-315 APIAEAAC
+315 APIVEAKC
-323 KDGGGGD
+323 KNSG
-330 DYACKTTFNG
+330 DYACATSFNG
-340 ELLDTGNIDYYLRIN
+340 EQLNTDKTDYYLRIN
-355 AIYRSTHFKIT
+355 AIYRSAHFRIT
-366 AYGQNGKKLYF
+366 AYDKSGNKLYF

-391 DSFSRIQARLKP
+391 DSFSRIQARLRP
-403 SFDKNADSTNWWP
+403 TYDNSANSSNWWP

-426 CKDIEVQYDEG
+426 CKDIEVQYDKG

>member
-1 MISYP
+1 MISYQVR
-6 AHRRQRVAD
+6 RRQRVAD
-15 RESGQASMV
+15 CESGQASMV

-81 RQSDGSYPPDD
+81 RSGGSYTTPDA
-92 QKLCLQV
+92 QQLCPQV
-99 IGKLSDELEGMGCD
+99 IGKLSTDLEGMGCD
-113 KILKE
+113 EILNLMQGK
-118 MYDKGGISDVE
+118 GISDVE
-129 QESNNRG
+129 EEGGRG

-144 GSNNNNEN
+144 SGGKNEN

-163 KTDNYQGIV
+163 KTDNYQGMV

-178 VIVPLRVVDEKGHA
+178 IIVPLRVVDKNNNA
-192 AVIDKLEIEWHR
+192 AVIASLEIEWHR
-204 NVTGNDGDN
+204 NVNGNDGDN
-213 PAEMNG
+213 QAEMHG
-219 ATGTGLPPANIWSK
+219 AEGTGLPPATTWS
-233 SNRPAVLRVERVG
+233 SYNRPAVLRVERVG

-271 VNPSLKGNSNYNL
+271 VNKKVGNYRL
-284 GAYKPQYPPLPLG
+284 GDYKPQYPFND
-297 RDGIA
+297 RNKIA
-302 PNNQYYDQHGNKI
+302 PNSQYHDQHGNKT

-323 KDGGGGD
+323 TDGGGSNNE
-330 DYACKTTFNG
+330 YACKTTFYG
-340 ELLDTGNIDYYLRIN
+340 EPLDTVNTDYYLRIN

-366 AYGQNGKKLYF
+366 AYDKNGKKLYF

-437 EDRCK
+437 EDRCTYK

>member
-1 MISYP
+1 MISRLVSRCRP
-6 AHRRQRVAD
+6 GDH
-15 RESGQASMV
+15 ESGQASMV

-81 RQSDGSYPPDD
+81 RSGGSYTTPDA
-92 QKLCLQV
+92 QQLCPKV
-99 IGKLSDELEGMGCD
+99 IGKLSTELEGMGCD
-113 KILKE
+113 EILGL
-118 MYDKGGISDVE
+118 MKGKGISDVE
-129 QESNNRG
+129 EEGGRG

-163 KTDNYQGIV
+163 KTDNYQGTV

-178 VIVPLRVVDEKGHA
+178 IIVPLRVVNTQNQA
-192 AVIDKLEIEWHR
+192 AVIASLEIEWHR
-204 NVTGNDGDN
+204 NVTGNDGDD
-213 PAEMNG
+213 PAKMNG
-219 ATGTGLPPANIWSK
+219 AMGTGLPPAGTWNSGN
-233 SNRPAVLRVERVG
+233 SNRPAVLRVERVD
-246 VPKKAGGFSLND
+246 VPKGNFTLD
-258 LADSDTALTLRPS
+258 QLADSDTALTLRPS
-271 VNPSLKGNSNYNL
+271 VNGNGGGKDKNRYHL
-284 GAYKPQYPPLPLG
+284 GDYKPYYQSG
-297 RDGIA
+297 RDSIA
-302 PNNQYYDQHGNKI
+302 PNNQYGGK
-315 APIAEAAC
+315 APIVEVKC
-323 KDGGGGD
+323 DGG
-330 DYACKTTFNG
+330 DYACKTIF
-340 ELLDTGNIDYYLRIN
+340 EDSLDTTKTDYYLRIN

-366 AYGQNGKKLYF
+366 AYDQNGKKLYF

-426 CKDIEVQYDEG
+426 CKDIEVQYDKG
-437 EDRCK
+437 EDRCQP

>member
-1 MISYP
+1 MISRLVSRCRP
-6 AHRRQRVAD
+6 GD

-81 RQSDGSYPPDD
+81 RQSDGSYPPAD
-92 QKLCLQV
+92 KPLCSEV
-99 IGKLSDELEGMGCD
+99 IGKLSDELEGRGCD
-113 KILKE
+113 KILKP

-129 QESNNRG
+129 EEGGRG

-144 GSNNNNEN
+144 SGGKNEN

-163 KTDNYQGIV
+163 KTDNYQGVV

-178 VIVPLRVVDEKGHA
+178 IIVPLRVVDKNNNA
-192 AVIDKLEIEWHR
+192 AVIASLEIEWHR
-204 NVTGNDGDN
+204 NVAGNDGDN
-213 PAEMNG
+213 PAKMNG
-219 ATGTGLPPANIWSK
+219 AMGTGLPPAGTWNSGN
-233 SNRPAVLRVERVG
+233 SNRPAVLRVERVDVAKG
-246 VPKKAGGFSLND
+246 SFTLDS

-271 VNPSLKGNSNYNL
+271 VNGNGGGKDKNRYHL
-284 GAYKPQYPPLPLG
+284 GDYKPYYQSG
-297 RDGIA
+297 RDSIA
-302 PNNQYYDQHGNKI
+302 PNNQYGGK
-315 APIAEAAC
+315 APIVEAKC
-323 KDGGGGD
+323 DGA
-330 DYACKTTFNG
+330 DYACKTIF
-340 ELLDTGNIDYYLRIN
+340 EDSLDTTKTDYYLRIN

-426 CKDIEVQYDEG
+426 CKDIEVQYDTG
-437 EDRCK
+437 EDRCQP

>member
-1 MISYP
+1 MISYR
-6 AHRRQRVAD
+6 ARRRQRVAD

-81 RQSDGSYPPDD
+81 RSGGSYTTPDA
-92 QKLCLQV
+92 QQLCPQV
-99 IGKLSDELEGMGCD
+99 IGKLSTELEGMGCD
-113 KILKE
+113 EILGL
-118 MYDKGGISDVE
+118 MKGKGISDVE
-129 QESNNRG
+129 EEGGRG

-178 VIVPLRVVDEKGHA
+178 IIVPLRVVNTQNQA
-192 AVIDKLEIEWHR
+192 AVIASLEIEWHR
-204 NVTGNDGDN
+204 NVTGNDGDD
-213 PAEMNG
+213 PAKMNG
-219 ATGTGLPPANIWSK
+219 AMGTGLPPAGTWNSGN
-233 SNRPAVLRVERVG
+233 SNRPAVLRVERVDVAKG
-246 VPKKAGGFSLND
+246 SFTLDS

-271 VNPSLKGNSNYNL
+271 VNGNGGGKDKNRYHL
-284 GAYKPQYPPLPLG
+284 GDYKPYYQSG
-297 RDGIA
+297 RDSIA
-302 PNNQYYDQHGNKI
+302 PNNQYGGK
-315 APIAEAAC
+315 APIVEAKC
-323 KDGGGGD
+323 DGA
-330 DYACKTTFNG
+330 DYACKTIF
-340 ELLDTGNIDYYLRIN
+340 EDSLDTTKTDYYLRIN

-426 CKDIEVQYDEG
+426 CKDIEVQYDTG
-437 EDRCK
+437 EDRCQP

>member
-1 MISYP
+1 MISRLVSRCRP
-6 AHRRQRVAD
+6 GD

-81 RQSDGSYPPDD
+81 RQPGGGYLPAD
-92 QKLCLQV
+92 QQLCSQV
-99 IGKLSDELEGMGCD
+99 IGKLSTQLEGMGCD
-113 KILKE
+113 EILE
-118 MYDKGGISDVE
+118 PMKGKGISDVE
-129 QESNNRG
+129 EEDNGRG

-144 GSNNNNEN
+144 GGGKNEN

-178 VIVPLRVVDEKGHA
+178 VIVPLRVVDKNNNA
-192 AVIDKLEIEWHR
+192 AVIASLEIEWHR
-204 NVTGNDGDN
+204 NVTGNDGDD
-213 PAEMNG
+213 PAKMNG
-219 ATGTGLPPANIWSK
+219 AMGTGLPPAGTWNSGN
-233 SNRPAVLRVERVG
+233 SNRPAVLRVERVD
-246 VPKKAGGFSLND
+246 VSKVNSFSLND

-271 VNPSLKGNSNYNL
+271 VKKNVGNYRL
-284 GAYKPQYPPLPLG
+284 GDYKPQYPFND
-297 RDGIA
+297 RNKIA
-302 PNNQYYDQHGNKI
+302 PNSQYYDQHGKKI
-315 APIAEAAC
+315 APIAEVTC
-323 KDGGGGD
+323 TDGGGSNNE
-330 DYACKTTFNG
+330 YACKTTFDG
-340 ELLDTGNIDYYLRIN
+340 ESLVTKDKDYYLRIN

-366 AYGQNGKKLYF
+366 AYDKNGSKLYF

-426 CKDIEVQYDEG
+426 CKDIEVQYDKG

>member
-6 AHRRQRVAD
+6 ARRRQGVAD

-81 RQSDGSYPPDD
+81 RQSDGSYPPAD
-92 QKLCLQV
+92 KPLCSEV
-99 IGKLSDELEGMGCD
+99 IGKLSDELEGRGCD
-113 KILKE
+113 KILKP

-129 QESNNRG
+129 EEGGRG

-144 GSNNNNEN
+144 SGGKNEN

-163 KTDNYQGIV
+163 KTDNYQGMV

-178 VIVPLRVVDEKGHA
+178 VIVPLRVVDKNNNA
-192 AVIDKLEIEWHR
+192 AVIASLEIEWHR
-204 NVTGNDGDN
+204 NVAGNDGDN
-213 PAEMNG
+213 PAKMNG
-219 ATGTGLPPANIWSK
+219 AMGTGLPPAGTWNSGN
-233 SNRPAVLRVERVG
+233 SNRPAVLRVERVDVAKG
-246 VPKKAGGFSLND
+246 SFTLDS

-271 VNPSLKGNSNYNL
+271 VNGNGGGKDKNRYHL
-284 GAYKPQYPPLPLG
+284 GDYKPYYQSG
-297 RDGIA
+297 RDSIA
-302 PNNQYYDQHGNKI
+302 PNNQYGGK
-315 APIAEAAC
+315 APIVEAKC
-323 KDGGGGD
+323 DGA
-330 DYACKTTFNG
+330 DYACKTIF
-340 ELLDTGNIDYYLRIN
+340 EDSLDATKTDYYLRIN

-426 CKDIEVQYDEG
+426 CKDIEVQYDKG
-437 EDRCK
+437 EDRCQP

>member
-1 MISYP
+1 MISRLVSRCRP
-6 AHRRQRVAD
+6 GD

-81 RQSDGSYPPDD
+81 RSGGSYTTPDA
-92 QKLCLQV
+92 QQLCPQV
-99 IGKLSDELEGMGCD
+99 IGKLSTDLEGMGCD
-113 KILKE
+113 KILEK
-118 MYDKGGISDVE
+118 MYKKGISDVE
-129 QESNNRG
+129 QEGNRG
-136 YRVKVGNN
+136 YRVRVGNN
-144 GSNNNNEN
+144 GGGKNEN

-163 KTDNYQGIV
+163 KTDNYQGMV

-178 VIVPLRVVDEKGHA
+178 IIVPLRVVDGNNQA
-192 AVIDKLEIEWHR
+192 AVIDRLEIEWHR
-204 NVTGNDGDN
+204 NVTGNDGDD
-213 PAEMNG
+213 PAVMNG
-219 ATGTGLPPANIWSK
+219 AKGTGLPPAGTWNN

-246 VPKKAGGFSLND
+246 VPKNNFTLDSL
-258 LADSDTALTLRPS
+258 AESDTALTLRPS
-271 VNPSLKGNSNYNL
+271 VSGNGKGGYRLGNYE
-284 GAYKPQYPPLPLG
+284 PQYPSG
-297 RDGIA
+297 NKDKIA
-302 PNNQYYDQHGNKI
+302 PNSQYHKGVPIVEAYCQNGGNNN
-315 APIAEAAC
+315 
-323 KDGGGGD
+323 
-330 DYACKTTFNG
+330 DYACKTIFNK
-340 ELLDTGNIDYYLRIN
+340 ESLYTDKTYYLRIN

-366 AYGQNGKKLYF
+366 AYQGKNKLYF

-426 CKDIEVQYDEG
+426 CKDIEVQYDKG
-437 EDRCK
+437 EDRCQP

>member
-1 MISYP
+1 MISYR
-6 AHRRQRVAD
+6 ARRRQRVAD
-15 RESGQASMV
+15 CESGQASMV

-81 RQSDGSYPPDD
+81 RQSDGNYPPAD
-92 QKLCLQV
+92 QKLCSQV
-99 IGKLSDELEGMGCD
+99 IGKLSDELEGRGCD
-113 KILKE
+113 DVLGKLDSSNYNNSFAVEKE
-118 MYDKGGISDVE
+118 GS
-129 QESNNRG
+129 RG
-136 YRVKVGNN
+136 YQVKVGDN
-144 GSNNNNEN
+144 GGNNNNEN

-163 KTDNYQGIV
+163 KTDNYQGTV

-178 VIVPLRVVDEKGHA
+178 VIVPLRVVDKNNQVVDIA
-192 AVIDKLEIEWHR
+192 KLKIEWHR

-213 PAEMNG
+213 QADMNG
-219 ATGTGLPPANIWSK
+219 VMDTGLPPAATWNS

-246 VPKKAGGFSLND
+246 VTKGHFTLDS

-271 VNPSLKGNSNYNL
+271 VNGKDRYNL
-284 GAYKPQYPPLPLG
+284 GKYKPQYPSG
-297 RDGIA
+297 RNNIA
-302 PNNQYYDQHGNKI
+302 PNNQYGGEV
-315 APIAEAAC
+315 PIVEAKC
-323 KDGGGGD
+323 RDNNG
-330 DYACKTTFNG
+330 DYACSTSFIG
-340 ELLDTGNIDYYLRIN
+340 EQLDTKAADYYLRIN
-355 AIYRSTHFKIT
+355 AIYRSAHFKIT
-366 AYGQNGKKLYF
+366 AYDQNGKKLYF

-403 SFDKNADSTNWWP
+403 TYDNSTNSSNWWP

-426 CKDIEVQYDEG
+426 CKDIEVQYDKG
-437 EDRCK
+437 EDRCTYN